1 MPGDYVFALNKIDA
15 ETAFKITRSANHE
28 SNAFAVANKQ
38 IDVAPNNRQN
48 LEKIK
53 GRLPEKFNDIRIV
66 RTLPLIPLIP
76 LDPLAMRKEMP
87 ETTGKAITESCA
99 PKR

>member
-66 RTLPLIPLIP
+66 ETLPLIP

-87 ETTGKAITESCA
+87 ETTRKAITESCA

>member
-66 RTLPLIPLIP
+66 RTLPLIPL
-76 LDPLAMRKEMP
+76 DPLAMRKAMP
-87 ETTGKAITESCA
+87 ETTRKAITESCA

>member
-1 MPGDYVFALNKIDA
+1 MPGDYFFALNKIDA
-15 ETAFKITRSANHE
+15 ETAFKITRSANYE

-66 RTLPLIPLIP
+66 RTLPLIPL
-76 LDPLAMRKEMP
+76 DPLAMRKEMP
-87 ETTGKAITESCA
+87 ETTRKAITESYA